1 MAKKGGFG
9 FLKISKAR
17 QAEEAI
23 ARSGSIITVLQLK
36 DVDLTAPGVLL
47 QGAKEAFESR
57 NYTNALLA
65 ARAAERIAIKLEET
79 HNAYARAHEALDARM
94 EEIGRFGIPVDAM
107 KAALERAK
115 ARIAVGVREDGIAIP
130 DYASARTILE
140 VAEREGRELVEKA
153 AMASNAVFM
162 AELAIEALVSVP
174 GPKDRDVFE
183 KGGADALENA
193 LEGATRRLALRDYD
207 QAARVARDLESRANH
222 LRAEFIEATETL
234 AATSAVLGELRDK
247 GVFTGRLGSQL
258 AIARDVLHRGVI
270 DPAADMVRRL
280 FDDARTLGDG
290 FAKATA
296 GIADAT
302 NRYSTLVREG
312 HLSAAADRSI
322 LDARRAVRDGRY
334 TEAVK
339 NLEEAQSAILRA
351 EAERESLGRSLREH
365 RHRVTAPAN
374 ATPFFAEASEILGRA
389 EKEFKDGDY
398 SGSNEDLVLAT
409 LLLGPVAPKA
419 GSRRKDAPAG
429 NS

>member
-1 MAKKGGFG
+1 MASEGGIG
-9 FLKISKAR
+9 FLKATKAR
-17 QAEEAI
+17 RAEDAI
-23 ARSGSIITVLQLK
+23 ARSEAMIAVLRLGEI
-36 DVDLTAPGVLL
+36 DLSVPEALVA
-47 QGAKEAFESR
+47 GARRALEGR
-57 NYTNALLA
+57 NYPHAIA
-65 ARAAERIAIKLEET
+65 AAKSAERIALVLEDGY
-79 HNAYARAHEALDARM
+79 NAYAKALVELRARR
-94 EEIGRFGIPVDAM
+94 EEIDRFGLPVDGVD
-107 KAALERAK
+107 AAVERAE
-115 ARIAVGVREDGIAIP
+115 ARIAVGVWEDGIEIP
-130 DYASARTILE
+130 DYTSARAIVE
-140 VAEREGRELVEKA
+140 RAEREGKETVEKA

-183 KGGADALENA
+183 KGGADALKNA
-193 LEGATRRLALRDYD
+193 LEGAPRRLALRDYD

-270 DPAADMVRRL
+270 DPAAGMVRRL
-280 FDDARTLGDG
+280 LDDARTLGDG

-334 TEAVK
+334 TDAVK
-339 NLEEAQSAILRA
+339 HLEEAQSAIVRA
-351 EAERESLGRSLREH
+351 EAERESLARSLRER
-365 RHRVTAPAN
+365 RHRITVPGN
-374 ATPFFAEASEILGRA
+374 GNPFFSEATEILGRA

-409 LLLGPVAPKA
+409 LLLGPVTPKA
-419 GSRRKDAPAG
+419 GGRRKDAPAG

>member
-1 MAKKGGFG
+1 MSMAKKGGFG

-57 NYTNALLA
+57 NYTNVLLA

-115 ARIAVGVREDGIAIP
+115 ARV
-130 DYASARTILE
+130 AS
-140 VAEREGRELVEKA
+140 
-153 AMASNAVFM
+153 
-162 AELAIEALVSVP
+162 
-174 GPKDRDVFE
+174 
-183 KGGADALENA
+183 
-193 LEGATRRLALRDYD
+193 
-207 QAARVARDLESRANH
+207 DLESGANP
-222 LRAEFIEATETL
+222 LRAEFIEAPDTL
-234 AATSAVLGELRDK
+234 AATSAVLGELREK

-339 NLEEAQSAILRA
+339 NLEEAKSAILRA

-374 ATPFFAEASEILGRA
+374 ATPFFPEASEILGRA
-389 EKEFKDGDY
+389 EKVFKDGDY
-398 SGSNEDLVLAT
+398 SGSIEDIVLAP